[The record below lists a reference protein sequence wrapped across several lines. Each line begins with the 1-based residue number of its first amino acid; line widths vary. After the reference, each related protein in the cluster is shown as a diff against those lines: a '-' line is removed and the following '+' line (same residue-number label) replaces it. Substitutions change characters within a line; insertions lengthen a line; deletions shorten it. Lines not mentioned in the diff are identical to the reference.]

1 MKFFEDYKKFFLS
14 LIFILVIICLFSQ
27 TCFASD
33 CVNGT
38 DDCSQFT
45 QTDLSVNPTSEVN
58 HLASSQNGE
67 ISQENQRNV
76 TIFVVSDN
84 PGTNILDVASE
95 EVLINP
101 NVSNVNLIVRSGE
114 QVKDMKE
121 EELIGLLSSSDVFI
135 GEWISTDVDAV
146 LTSLLGKYPYLS
158 NKEMFLI
165 LELPS
170 GNLNSESSSL
180 N

>member
-76 TIFVVSDN
+76 TIFVVCVYVCLCAC
-84 PGTNILDVASE
+84 IYIFLF
-95 EVLINP
+95 
-101 NVSNVNLIVRSGE
+101 
-114 QVKDMKE
+114 
-121 EELIGLLSSSDVFI
+121 LLLKTTP
-135 GEWISTDVDAV
+135 W
-146 LTSLLGKYPYLS
+146 
-158 NKEMFLI
+158 
-165 LELPS
+165 
-170 GNLNSESSSL
+170 
-180 N
+180 